1 MNKNY
6 SFDQSIISSELRLVL
21 EIMKM
26 KNEDSMW
33 TLKKELVK
41 DIDWDLFLIL
51 VNHHRVYPLIYLK
64 IKNIDNKIIPSRVLR
79 ILHKKY
85 KENTFKMLLLSS
97 EMEKISKVF
106 TEKKI
111 RLLFL
116 KGPVIAED
124 IYGDISLRT
133 SKDLDILIPTNDLS
147 KADKLMLFQGYKR
160 EQSIVSF
167 DNWRWMTHHVTYYH
181 PQKEVQIEIHWRL
194 HPAPGKEPSFED
206 LWKRKRVS
214 ALTTYGVHFLGKEDL
229 LTYLVSHGARHGWF
243 RLRWLVDIDKIIR
256 KRINDKEYISI
267 LLKESVHN
275 DYIGQAIVLAN
286 KLLNTPIP
294 EEIKSISKVK
304 RINKKAQL
312 SYFYLVK
319 MGNLEINQYNDSYS
333 LIKLNLQKSFVN
345 RYLFAMKSNFQ
356 RVFFL
361 LKLFYP
367 SNEDSEILKL
377 PKSFYFLYFPLRP
390 FLWAWRK
397 SRKQSL

>member
-1 MNKNY
+1 MNKKY
-6 SFDQSIISSELRLVL
+6 SFDLPIISNELRLLL
-21 EIMKM
+21 EIIKM
-26 KNEDSMW
+26 KNDGMW
-33 TLKKELVK
+33 TLKEELVK
-41 DIDWDLFLIL
+41 EIDWDLFLVL

-64 IKNIDNKIIPSRVLR
+64 MKNIENKIIPSQVLR

-85 KENTFKMLLLSS
+85 KENTFKMLLLSA
-97 EMEKISKVF
+97 EMESISKIF
-106 TEKKI
+106 TEKNI

-147 KADKLMLFQGYKR
+147 KADKLMLYHGYKR

-167 DNWRWMTHHVTYYH
+167 DKWRWMTHHVTYYH

-194 HPAPGKEPSFED
+194 HPAPGKEPSFDD

-214 ALTTYGVHFLGKEDL
+214 TLTTYRVHFLGKEDL

-256 KRINDKEYISI
+256 KKIDNKENISL
-267 LLKESVHN
+267 LLKEYVHN
-275 DYIGQAIVLAN
+275 NYIGQAIVLAN

-294 EEIKSISKVK
+294 EEINSISKVK
-304 RINKKAQL
+304 RISKKANL
-312 SYFYLVK
+312 SYSYIVK

-333 LIKLNLQKSFVN
+333 LIKLNLQKSFIN

-356 RVFFL
+356 KVFFV

-367 SNEDSEILKL
+367 SNEDSETLKL

-397 SRKQSL
+397 SRKHSL